1 MSEDVEALVKAERLQ
16 EAAEICAENKDF
28 ARASALFERACVWDR
43 AAACALDAGD
53 PARAMELAILAENE
67 LIASTAFAAI
77 SRDEAASKRCAERLA
92 QRGEHAWA
100 ARLFEAVHQDREAAL
115 AWSRAGDAVR
125 AAKIFEARS
134 EPVEAA
140 RVLETAIRKRP
151 DDWAASAALG
161 ALLLRYG
168 KIEAAVRALQTI
180 PKSARERRAALVSLA
195 LALEKL
201 GLETAAKEARAEL
214 DALGGAPEATPT
226 PAIAE
231 ARSRIYGRYDIVRQ
245 VSSNAT
251 ARVLECV
258 DVIRQEKVA
267 VKLFSNDGRPGGRDA
282 LARFEREIRVLSALD
297 HPNVVP
303 MRDYFPDGPAIVLEW
318 MSGGTLETMVAR
330 EPIAPA
336 RAIEI
341 ACAVLS
347 ALGEAHRVEIL
358 HRDVKPANVLFDAAG
373 VTRLGD
379 FGVAHLGDLTA
390 TATAGVIG
398 TLAYMS
404 PEQRRGEPATVESDV
419 YGVGA
424 MLLEML
430 TGEPGARDPSARKLP
445 SGAHRDLDAR
455 HDRLVSQ
462 MIADDPSA
470 RPRGAL
476 EARKLLT
483 SIHWPTSLEP
493 AAPIA
498 RRDETREED
507 HGERVRTEENGVAV
521 DTWIG
526 RPIERLR
533 LDEPTRA
540 RAAIFA
546 RSGHPSL
553 QTIYRVDR
561 ARGEIWLEKL
571 APLRSEI
578 EPNSRVIL
586 QDAIVAMDAT
596 KANDRIE
603 NAHVGVRPNGEL
615 VIRFSILQGST
626 IA

>member
-1 MSEDVEALVKAERLQ
+1 MSDDVDALVQAERLL
-16 EAAEICAENKDF
+16 EAAEICAARHEF
-28 ARASALFERACVWDR
+28 ARASILFERACAWDR
-43 AAACALDAGD
+43 AASCALDSAD
-53 PARAMELAILAENE
+53 PARAMELAILAENP
-67 LIASTAFAAI
+67 LIASTAFAAVAK
-77 SRDEAASKRCAERLA
+77 DEGAAKRFAERLA
-92 QRGEHAWA
+92 SRGDHAWA
-100 ARLFEAVHQDREAAL
+100 ARLYEAAHQDREAAL

-125 AAKIFEARS
+125 AAKIFDTRG

-151 DDWAASAALG
+151 DDWASATALG
-161 ALLLRYG
+161 SLLLRYG
-168 KIEAAVRALQTI
+168 KVEAAARALQTV
-180 PKSARERRAALVSLA
+180 PKSARERRAALGPLAEA
-195 LALEKL
+195 LAKL
-201 GLETAAKEARAEL
+201 GLENAAREARAEL
-214 DALGGAPEATPT
+214 DALGGAADPTPT

-231 ARSRIYGRYDIVRQ
+231 ARSRIYGRYDVLRQ
-245 VSSNAT
+245 VASNAT
-251 ARVLECV
+251 ARVLECT
-258 DVIRQEKVA
+258 DVVRQERVA
-267 VKLFSNDGRPGGRDA
+267 LKLFTTDGRAGGRDA
-282 LARFEREIRVLSALD
+282 LARFEREIRVLAALD

-303 MRDYFPDGPAIVLEW
+303 MRDYFSDGPAIVLEW
-318 MSGGTLETMVAR
+318 MSGGTLETMIAS

-336 RAIEI
+336 RAVEI

-347 ALGEAHRVEIL
+347 ALGEAHRVEVL

-430 TGEPGARDPSARKLP
+430 TGETGARDPSARKLP

-455 HDRLVSQ
+455 HDALVSQ
-462 MIADDPSA
+462 MIAEDPSS

-476 EARKLLT
+476 EARRLLT
-483 SIHWPTSLEP
+483 SVRWPTSVEP
-493 AAPIA
+493 AAPVA
-498 RRDETREED
+498 RRPKEREEE
-507 HGERVRTEENGVAV
+507 HGERVRVDEQGSAV

-546 RSGHPSL
+546 RAGHPNL

-571 APLRSEI
+571 ARPESEI
-578 EPNSRVIL
+578 APYSWAIL
-586 QDAIVAMDAT
+586 RDALIAMDMT
-596 KANDRIE
+596 KAGDKIE
-603 NAHVGVRPNGEL
+603 IAHVGVRPNGEL
-615 VIRFSILQGST
+615 ALRFSILQGST